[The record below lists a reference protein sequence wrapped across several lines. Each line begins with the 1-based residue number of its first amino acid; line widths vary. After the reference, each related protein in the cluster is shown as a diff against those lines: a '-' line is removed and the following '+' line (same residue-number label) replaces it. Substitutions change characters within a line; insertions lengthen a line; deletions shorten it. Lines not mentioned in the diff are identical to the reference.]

1 MIIKAQMK
9 IVKKK
14 MSQTFKLKKI
24 IENNHQKIKIK
35 EKINKW
41 KLLQKK
47 KRKEKIQSSKIY
59 ENKSY

>member
-24 IENNHQKIKIK
+24 IENHHQKIKIK

-47 KRKEKIQSSKIY
+47 KRKEKIY